1 MKEHDLKKD
10 GLSSLSRRKFIAA
23 GALLGTG
30 LIFKPWLAHSN
41 NRNLRLAV
49 DFPHFPS
56 RLLAFVWRNW
66 FLVSTEKISKV
77 VGCSPDEIR
86 ELGKRMGLPAPE
98 IITSDQERRS
108 YLTIIRRNWHLIPQE
123 QILVLL
129 DWDEKKLAFT
139 LREDDFFFYKL
150 GSLKPECAPIR
161 YRKPSA
167 QELNGAQRIAQVIR
181 KEFPAGF
188 PKAVQ
193 PLFHFVKE
201 LSAPMAV
208 KPVVRDSGFA
218 NRYGYAYFA
227 LFGDSLLEP
236 DLDPYP
242 DAYLDRMVDAGM
254 AGTWVHIV
262 LSKITPFPWDPSLSD
277 KWETRLENL
286 NNLIVRAKKHG
297 IGIYLYLNE
306 PRFLPLKFFEKYP
319 DLKGVTIGEQAAL
332 CTSHPDV
339 QRYLVD
345 SIELI
350 SKRAPGLAGFF
361 SITASENNTNC
372 WSHGLG
378 MSCPRCGSRGASAVI
393 AELNGL
399 YAEGIAKGAGTE
411 SRTEL
416 IVWDWGWKDGMAEQ
430 IIPKLPKTA
439 ALMSVSEWDAQI
451 NRGGVKTKVGEYSIS
466 VIGPGPR
473 ALRHW
478 KLARAHGLKTIAK
491 IQAGNTWEIAAVP
504 YIPALE
510 NVATHAV
517 NLRNE
522 KVDGLML
529 GWTLG
534 GYPSPNLEVVSV
546 IGANPGFSAV
556 QAMTVVAQ
564 NRYGAA
570 ADAVVEAWRA
580 FSAAFS
586 EFPYNGSVVY
596 NAPFQVGPA
605 NPLWEKPTGYT
616 STMVGIPYDD
626 LKNWTSI
633 YPPEIFADQLRKVSE
648 GFMTSLEK
656 LKSNTQK
663 LNLKP
668 AQRAALDEEYDI
680 AETIAIHYGSIINQ
694 IRFISLR
701 NSLPKLNAGERKQ
714 ALISLEQTLEKEIV
728 LAKRMNLLQNRN
740 AKLGFEA
747 TNHYFYIPSDLIEK
761 VINCRDLISRWL
773 PALKQF

>member
-1 MKEHDLKKD
+1 MTEHDPKKD
-10 GLSSLSRRKFIAA
+10 RQMCFSRRKFIAA
-23 GALLGTG
+23 GTLLGAG
-30 LIFKPWLAHSN
+30 LLFRPSLAIA
-41 NRNLRLAV
+41 NRQNLKLAV

-56 RLLAFVWRNW
+56 RLHAFVWRNW
-66 FLVSTEKISKV
+66 FLVSTERIARV
-77 VGCSPDEIR
+77 AGCTPEDIR
-86 ELGKRMGLPAPE
+86 QMGTRMGLPAPG

-108 YLTIIRRNWHLIPQE
+108 YLTIIRRNWHLLPME

-161 YRKPSA
+161 YRKASA
-167 QELNGAQRIAQVIR
+167 QELQGEQKILRVVRQ
-181 KEFPAGF
+181 EFPAGF
-188 PKAVQ
+188 PRAVQ

-201 LSAPMAV
+201 LSTPMAT
-208 KPVVRDSGFA
+208 KPVVRSSGFA

-227 LFGDSLLEP
+227 LFGDPLLEP

-262 LSKITPFPWDPSLSD
+262 LSKITPFPWDPAHSAN
-277 KWETRLENL
+277 WETRLENL
-286 NNLIVRAKKHG
+286 RNLVVRAKQRG

-306 PRFLPLKFFEKYP
+306 PRYLPLTFFEKHP
-319 DLKGVTIGEQAAL
+319 ELKGVTIGDQAAL

-361 SITASENNTNC
+361 SITASENNSNC
-372 WSHGLG
+372 WSHGKG
-378 MSCPRCGSRGASAVI
+378 SSCPRCGSRGAAAVI
-393 AELNGL
+393 AELNTL
-399 YAEGIAKGAGTE
+399 YAQGISKGSTPE
-411 SRTEL
+411 NRPEL
-416 IVWDWGWKDGMAEQ
+416 IVWDWGWKDGLAEE
-430 IIPKLPKTA
+430 IIPKLPKQV
-439 ALMSVSEWDAQI
+439 ALMSVSEWDAEI
-451 NRGGVKTKVGEYSIS
+451 NRGGVKTRVGEYSIS

-510 NVATHAV
+510 NVATHAA
-517 NLRNE
+517 NLRKE

-546 IGANPGFSAV
+546 IGANPEFSAV
-556 QAMTVVAQ
+556 QAMSVVAK

-580 FSAAFS
+580 YSAAFS
-586 EFPYNGSVVY
+586 EFPYHGSVVY

-616 STMVGIPYDD
+616 ATMVGIPYDD
-626 LKNWTSI
+626 LKNWTTI
-633 YPPEIFADQLRKVSE
+633 YPPEVFAAQLTKVSE
-648 GFMTSLEK
+648 GFMTALEK
-656 LKSNTQK
+656 LKNRTGK
-663 LNLKP
+663 LNLKA
-668 AQRAALDEEYDI
+668 AQKAALEEEFDI
-680 AETIAIHYGSIINQ
+680 AETIAIHYGSIVNQ
-694 IRFISLR
+694 VQFISLR
-701 NSLPKLNAGERKQ
+701 DSIAKLSGDQLKKTRSL
-714 ALISLEQTLEKEIV
+714 LEQTLEKEIV
-728 LAKRMNLLQNRN
+728 LAKRMNVLQNRN

-747 TNHYFYIPSDLIEK
+747 TNHYFYIPSDLVEK

-773 PALKQF
+773 PVIK

>member
-1 MKEHDLKKD
+1 MTEHNTKMD
-10 GLSSLSRRKFIAA
+10 GLASFSRRKFIAA
-23 GALLGTG
+23 GTLLGAG
-30 LIFKPWLAHSN
+30 LLFRPSLASA
-41 NRNLRLAV
+41 NRQNLKLAV

-56 RLLAFVWRNW
+56 RLHGFVWRNW
-66 FLVSTEKISKV
+66 FLVSTERIANV
-77 VGCSPDEIR
+77 VGCAPDDIIQM
-86 ELGKRMGLPAPE
+86 GTRMGLPAPAS
-98 IITSDQERRS
+98 ITSDQERRS
-108 YLTIIRRNWHLIPQE
+108 YLTIIRRNWHLLPRE

-129 DWDEKKLAFT
+129 DWDDSKLTFT

-150 GSLKPECAPIR
+150 GSLKPECAPII
-161 YRKPSA
+161 YRKPNA
-167 QELNGAQRIAQVIR
+167 QELAGEQRIARVIR
-181 KEFPAGF
+181 KEFPGGF
-188 PKAVQ
+188 PRATQ

-201 LSAPMAV
+201 LSAPMTK
-208 KPVVRDSGFA
+208 KPEARPSGFA

-227 LFGDSLLEP
+227 LFGDQLLEP

-254 AGTWVHIV
+254 AGIWLHIV
-262 LSKITPFPWDPSLSD
+262 LSKITPFPWEPSHSAN
-277 KWETRLENL
+277 WETRLENL
-286 NNLIVRAKKHG
+286 SKLIVRAKQRG

-306 PRFLPLKFFEKYP
+306 PRYMPLKFYEKYP
-319 DLKGVTIGEQAAL
+319 DLKGVTIDDQAAL

-345 SIELI
+345 SIALI
-350 SKRAPGLAGFF
+350 AQRAPGLAGFF
-361 SITASENNTNC
+361 SITASENHTNC
-372 WSHGLG
+372 WSHGNG
-378 MSCPRCGSRGASAVI
+378 SSCPRCGSRGAAAVI
-393 AELNGL
+393 AELNTL
-399 YAEGIAKGAGTE
+399 YAEGISKGSTRE
-411 SRTEL
+411 ERPEL
-416 IVWDWGWKDGMAEQ
+416 IVWDWGWKDGLAEE
-430 IIPKLPKTA
+430 IIPKLPKQVA
-439 ALMSVSEWDAQI
+439 FMSVSEWDIEI

-517 NLRNE
+517 NLRKE

-546 IGANPGFSAV
+546 IGANPELSAV
-556 QAMTVVAQ
+556 QAMSVVAK

-580 FSAAFS
+580 YSAAFS
-586 EFPYNGSVVY
+586 EFPYKGNVVY

-616 STMVGIPYDD
+616 ATMVGIPYDD

-633 YPPEIFADQLRKVSE
+633 YPPDVFAAQLTKVTE
-648 GFMTSLEK
+648 GFLAALEK
-656 LKSNTQK
+656 LQNKTAK
-663 LNLKP
+663 LNLKA
-668 AQRAALDEEYDI
+668 AQRAALNEEFDI
-680 AETIAIHYGSIINQ
+680 AETIAIHYGSIVNQ
-694 IRFISLR
+694 VRFISLR
-701 NSLPKLNAGERKQ
+701 DAVAKLTSDERKQ
-714 ALISLEQTLEKEIV
+714 ARASLEQTLEKEIV
-728 LAKRMNLLQNRN
+728 LAKRMNVLQNRN

-747 TNHYFYIPSDLIEK
+747 TNHYFYIPSDLVEK

-773 PALKQF
+773 PVISQS